1 MKDLH
6 CRRAARRPVILI
18 DDPCIERRMDRDAAE
33 NDLALPLTETAAPES
48 AEAHYGESVMRR
60 VLIIVA
66 LLVVLACAFIADI
79 AIGSGTLSPAD
90 VANVLFSPSTADA
103 SSRFVVWELRMP
115 MTLMALVTG
124 ISLSLSGLLMQT
136 ILDNPLAEPFTL
148 GVSSAAGFGA
158 ALSLGFSVS
167 LTSAMPWM
175 PPELLTAANAFLF
188 GLLATGLV
196 LALTRGG
203 TSVQAIT
210 LLGIALH
217 FVFSSLLSLVQYMAS
232 VDQLQS
238 IVFWLMGS
246 LQRATWLKVSIAAG
260 LCAIAL
266 PIVLLNAWALTTIRS
281 FGEEAIVF
289 GVRVRALRIMML
301 TISALLAGAVTAVVG
316 IIGFIGLVGPHV
328 ARLLVGEDH
337 RFTIAA
343 TVAVGGVFAV
353 LASLATKVIVP
364 GAVLPLSMVTSLTGL
379 PFFIFLVLRQ
389 SRSPGA

>member
-1 MKDLH
+1 MEDLH

-18 DDPCIERRMDRDAAE
+18 DDPCIKRRMDRDAAE

-289 GVRVRALRIMML
+289 GVPVRALRIVML

>member
-1 MKDLH
+1 M
-6 CRRAARRPVILI
+6 
-18 DDPCIERRMDRDAAE
+18 AE
-33 NDLALPLTETAAPES
+33 NDLAFPLTETGRPDS
-48 AEAHYGESVMRR
+48 AEAHYGASVMRR
-60 VLIIVA
+60 VLIIAA
-66 LLVVLACAFIADI
+66 LVVVLACAFIADI

-90 VANVLFSPSTADA
+90 VANVLLSPSTADA

-124 ISLSLSGLLMQT
+124 VSLSLSGLLMQT

-260 LCAIAL
+260 LCAVAL

-289 GVRVRALRIMML
+289 GVRVRAIRIIML

-389 SRSPGA
+389 SRSTGA

>member
-1 MKDLH
+1 MTSSPSIVDPGPSPGP
-6 CRRAARRPVILI
+6 AA
-18 DDPCIERRMDRDAAE
+18 DGAG
-33 NDLALPLTETAAPES
+33 
-48 AEAHYGESVMRR
+48 AHYGASVVRR
-60 VLIIVA
+60 VLIVA
-66 LLVVLACAFIADI
+66 ALFVVLAGAFVADI
-79 AIGSGTLSPAD
+79 AIGSGTLSFAEVTQALLSPA
-90 VANVLFSPSTADA
+90 TADA
-103 SSRFVVWELRMP
+103 GHRFVVWELRMP

-124 ISLSLSGLLMQT
+124 VSLALSGLLMQT

-167 LTSAMPWM
+167 LTSAMPWL
-175 PPELLTAANAFLF
+175 PPELVTAVNAFLF
-188 GLLATGLV
+188 ALLATGIV

-203 TSVQAIT
+203 SSIQSVT

-260 LCAIAL
+260 LCVVSL
-266 PIVLLNAWALTTIRS
+266 PIVLVNAWALTTIRS

-289 GVRVRALRIMML
+289 GVRVRALRIVML

-353 LASLATKVIVP
+353 LASLATKTVVP

-389 SRSPGA
+389 SRGMAR